1 MKVADCLA
9 RIGYSG
15 QVTPDITTLRA
26 LQLAFL
32 LKVPFENLDIHLGRE
47 ITLNPEGIFDK
58 IVRKGRGGVC
68 YENNIMFY
76 ELLRALGYRVGYLS
90 ARIVKGRR
98 VGPEYDHMVLLVA
111 LDRDYII
118 DVGRG
123 AYPREP
129 LPLDGAVTSSSEDCY
144 YKVGRH
150 GMDYALYGRRSRS
163 DWSAHFIF
171 SAVPRARS
179 EFECMNRYHQ
189 TSPASP
195 FTRRRLAT
203 IATSGGC
210 VTLIDRRLSITDGA
224 DRRERELGSEA
235 EYRQGLKRYFGIELD
250 GDLAWSPQ
258 TASMNTSL
266 RHNPIQS
273 E

>member
-1 MKVADCLA
+1 MNVADCLA
-9 RIGYSG
+9 RIGYNG
-15 QVTPDITTLRA
+15 RVAPDITTLRA
-26 LQLAFL
+26 LQMAFMF
-32 LKVPFENLDIHLGRE
+32 KVPFENLDIHLGRDV
-47 ITLNPEGIFDK
+47 TLNPEGIFEK

-76 ELLRALGYRVGYLS
+76 ELLRALGYRVEYLS
-90 ARIVKGRR
+90 ARIVKGRT

-111 LDRDYII
+111 LDRNYLI

-129 LPLDGAVTSSSEDCY
+129 LPLDGAVTSGSEDRY
-144 YKVGRH
+144 YKVDSYGK
-150 GMDYALYGRRSRS
+150 DYALYGQRSRS
-163 DWSAHFIF
+163 DWSVLFIF
-171 SAVPRARS
+171 STVPRTRS
-179 EFECMNRYHQ
+179 EFEGMNCHHQ
-189 TSPASP
+189 TSSDSP

-203 IATSGGC
+203 IATAGGC

-224 DRRERELGSEA
+224 DRRERELGSDT
-235 EYRQGLKRYFGIELD
+235 EYLQGLRHYFGIKLE
-250 GDLAWSPQ
+250 GGAWSPQ
-258 TASMNTSL
+258 RAPMSAGL